1 MVTPQK
7 QEALDRVIERLYYTD
22 RKSTAEIS
30 RLLQISESEAWNSL
44 ARGDARRNSIPARLR
59 KAVSRTLRRG
69 RD

>member
-1 MVTPQK
+1 VVTPQK

-30 RLLQISESEAWNSL
+30 RLLQISESDAWNSL
-44 ARGDARRNSIPARLR
+44 GRRDVQRNKIGARLR
-59 KAVSRTLRRG
+59 RAVSQNFWRQ